1 MAVVVAVVVAMI
13 VVVFVVFVVVM
24 AMAVVVVVVVVV
36 LMVAIVVMAA
46 VLYAW
51 LVRAHGV
58 TQLTNGIGQLVG
70 VGFLGLVAHRNRAML
85 NRCLNLLHAFLKG
98 QAALNLGLAALTMN
112 RHVEYYQFDTFLG
125 LFFGVYMA
133 VSLRH

>member
-1 MAVVVAVVVAMI
+1 MAVVVAMI
-13 VVVFVVFVVVM
+13 VVVFVVFVVVVVVAM
-24 AMAVVVVVVVVV
+24 AMAVVVF
-36 LMVAIVVMAA
+36 MVAIVVMAA

-70 VGFLGLVAHRNRAML
+70 VGFLGLVAHSNRAML

>member
-1 MAVVVAVVVAMI
+1 MAVVVIAMAMI
-13 VVVFVVFVVVM
+13 VVVFMVFIVAMAM
-24 AMAVVVVVVVVV
+24 AMAVAVVVI
-36 LMVAIVVMAA
+36 MVAIVVMAA

-58 TQLTNGIGQLVG
+58 PQLTNGIGQLVG
-70 VGFLGLVAHRNRAML
+70 VGFLGLVAHSNRAML

-112 RHVEYYQFDTFLG
+112 RHVEYYQFNTFLG